1 MLKVDRTKLKQICI
15 IGAGH
20 VGLVTG
26 ACFAE
31 LGNKVICV
39 DDDLKKLENLKQG
52 VMPFYEPGLDEIVH
66 RNAASGRLAF
76 ASAVAEGIQNSEI
89 VFICV
94 GTPSRPN
101 GEADLSYVEAV
112 AKRIAECLD
121 SFKVIVEKS
130 TVPVKAGAWIVRTI
144 RLINRSDAQF
154 AVVSNPEFLREG
166 KAIDDFMNPDRI
178 VIGVDNSLAE
188 QAMRELYSPLKAPLI
203 VTSIETAELIKHAC
217 NGFLALKI
225 SYANA
230 MAAICEK
237 VGADVVKVAE
247 GMGYDH
253 RIGRAYLDA
262 GAGYGGYCFPKDV
275 AALIK
280 IAEDVGYDFEIL
292 KAVQNVNEFQCRQ
305 IIKKAKSSLWNL
317 NNKIIGIL
325 GLSYKPDTD
334 DMREAPAVRIIS
346 LLQAEGA
353 HIKVYD
359 PQAMNNA
366 RNLLKN
372 VQFCLDAYDAAQG
385 SDALILVTEWDEFRK
400 LDLPRLKTLLST
412 PVIIDGR
419 NLFDPVLLREIGFIY
434 QGVGR

>member
-1 MLKVDRTKLKQICI
+1 MKQICI

-26 ACFAE
+26 ACFAQ
-31 LGNKVICV
+31 LGNKVVCV
-39 DDDLKKLENLKQG
+39 DDDLKKLENLRQG
-52 VMPFYEPGLDEIVH
+52 VMPFYEPGLDEMVH
-66 RNAASGRLAF
+66 RNLASGRLVF
-76 ASAVAEGIQNSEI
+76 ASAAAEGIRSSEI

-94 GTPSRPN
+94 GTPQHPG
-101 GEADLSYVEAV
+101 GEADLSYVEAA

-130 TVPVKAGAWIVRTI
+130 TVPVKAGVWVARTI
-144 RLINRSDAQF
+144 RLFNRIDAQF

-166 KAIDDFMNPDRI
+166 KAIDDFMKPDRI
-178 VIGVDNSLAE
+178 VLGVDNPLAE
-188 QAMRELYSPLKAPLI
+188 QTMREIYSPLKAPFV
-203 VTSIETAELIKHAC
+203 VTSIETAEVIKHAC

-230 MAAICEK
+230 IAAICEK

-253 RIGRAYLDA
+253 RIGRAFLDA

-275 AALIK
+275 AALIR
-280 IAEDVGYDFEIL
+280 IAEDAGYDFEIL

-305 IIKKAKSSLWNL
+305 IIKKAKGLLWNL
-317 NNKIIGIL
+317 NNKTIGIL

-334 DMREAPAVRIIS
+334 DMREAPAVRIIK

-353 HIKVYD
+353 HIKAYD

-366 RNLLKN
+366 RELLKN
-372 VQFCLDAYDAAQG
+372 VAFCRDAYDAAQG
-385 SDALILVTEWDEFRK
+385 ADALILVTEWDEFRK
-400 LDLPRLKTLLST
+400 LDLPRLKTLLCT
-412 PVIIDGR
+412 PFIIDGR
-419 NLFDPVLLREIGFIY
+419 NLFDPVLLREMGFIY